1 MLNKTKWKDDF
12 IVGFQSTSQETQGY
26 GINEFRVAHRLR
38 DFYGINREV
47 IWLFQL
53 IGCLVVFFLTWIKVA
68 ESGEQGGWESEQIW
82 YLGIGWYPVLCWLSL
97 FCPWHK
103 WLHFNL
109 VVHLLVLRVWNHI
122 LRWWL
127 DFKISFYW
135 ALKVFKE

>member
-12 IVGFQSTSQETQGY
+12 IAGFQSASQETQGY

-68 ESGEQGGWESEQIW
+68 ESGEQGG
-82 YLGIGWYPVLCWLSL
+82 
-97 FCPWHK
+97 
-103 WLHFNL
+103 
-109 VVHLLVLRVWNHI
+109 
-122 LRWWL
+122 
-127 DFKISFYW
+127 
-135 ALKVFKE
+135 